1 MYDPQLE
8 KLVDMALEDGVITEK
23 EKDILVK
30 RAKSLGI
37 DLDEFEMYLDS
48 RLASLS
54 NTQNTTTSQKKLGD
68 LFKCPSCGASVP
80 SFTMLC
86 KECGFEFRNVS
97 ANSSIKELS
106 EKLEHATKT
115 YSKKID
121 KESGLSEVEE
131 VCLQIIES
139 FPIPNTKDDLMEF
152 ALYFSPKIKTDSFL
166 DGFDGTT
173 SENGAKVKQN
183 DLYITKFKQIILKAK
198 VIGKDDPS
206 FKQSII
212 NLVESRKIVKY
223 TGIFSCAVVT
233 AFLGS
238 IMLLFYL
245 NIYFSLDPKHSVDI
259 RAILIT
265 CVFCATMIFLGIKY
279 RSKPVNWDE

>member
-30 RAKSLGI
+30 RAKLLGI

-48 RLASLS
+48 RLASLL

-68 LFKCPSCGASVP
+68 LLKCPSCGASVP

-131 VCLQIIES
+131 VCLQILES
-139 FPIPNTKDDLMEF
+139 SPIPNTKDDLMEF
-152 ALYFSPKIKTDSFL
+152 ALYFAPKITTYSIDQGW
-166 DGFDGTT
+166 DGYKDIG
-173 SENGAKVKQN
+173 KKKQN
-183 DLYITKFKQIILKAK
+183 DIYISKYKQIILKAK
-198 VIGKDDPS
+198 NICKDDPS
-206 FKQSII
+206 FKNSII
-212 NLVESRKIVKY
+212 NLVESRKIRY
-223 TGIFSCAVVT
+223 GTGFLLVAVVV
-233 AFLGS
+233 AFFGGFFLS
-238 IMLLFYL
+238 AALDK
-245 NIYFSLDPKHSVDI
+245 YFRNDKEDAIDI
-259 RAILIT
+259 RAILIP

-279 RSKPVNWDE
+279 RSKPINWDE